1 MKFKVGLVTN
11 TTGSGGMKTHFEG
24 LLIALQ
30 KNFMVVVF
38 NENPYDKIDKQ
49 ELESCDYVIR
59 YGWRQDEPHDFS
71 NAIFNFNIKS
81 DKAKNILVVCFDA
94 TMLNENL
101 INEINRNFGAIFYD
115 SFFSKSRGEL
125 AGISSSKTLVIQP
138 QILWKEFQKQERN
151 SDEYKFLTVTNELF
165 IIKGIDI
172 LLDSFLEAFN
182 SSESV
187 SITIKTNEKDQEQ
200 KLIQSFLRKFKE
212 EKRSHQMKVVSH
224 NIPHH
229 LMPNLYQQ
237 YDCYVLASRTE
248 TFGLPA
254 IEAAFC
260 GLDIIMHT
268 WGGMNDYSE
277 IIKYKSIEGTI
288 EQMPENTW
296 RMNSQSNWFIPNK
309 RNLIEHMRTAFKK
322 NDTGNVEQSRII
334 QEFGLTSVLHKNL
347 HEILC

>member
-1 MKFKVGLVTN
+1 M
-11 TTGSGGMKTHFEG
+11 
-24 LLIALQ
+24 
-30 KNFMVVVF
+30 
-38 NENPYDKIDKQ
+38 YDTQ
-49 ELESCDYVIR
+49 CVRE
-59 YGWRQDEPHDFS
+59 
-71 NAIFNFNIKS
+71 
-81 DKAKNILVVCFDA
+81 
-94 TMLNENL
+94 
-101 INEINRNFGAIFYD
+101 
-115 SFFSKSRGEL
+115 KSRGEL